1 MTASRN
7 PFILTINH
15 NNLITSQ
22 FVSTVTYKVIQKPF
36 WTHLCGLVNVQHS
49 NCYKHTMISLLCRF
63 CNDYVSHVKNEL
75 GASSFP
81 VKIDILRINK
91 SSQKL
96 LKHLIMSS
104 FKMWMLLASHANSS
118 PSTWAGGEGGRWGLG
133 QANSPKMFSFFFSF
147 FLRLETD
154 PCLHLAN
161 LLWFIPFTGG
171 DRMLKHGCAWC
182 FKIYLQLFNINLFT
196 RGDEG

>member
-7 PFILTINH
+7 PFILTVNH

-36 WTHLCGLVNVQHS
+36 WIHLCGLVNVQHS

-133 QANSPKMFSFFFSF
+133 AGASQFTQNVFLFFFFFSAVGDWPMPP
-147 FLRLETD
+147 LGQ
-154 PCLHLAN
+154 LALVHSFYRWWPYVEAWMCMVLQN
-161 LLWFIPFTGG
+161 LLATI
-171 DRMLKHGCAWC
+171 
-182 FKIYLQLFNINLFT
+182 
-196 RGDEG
+196 